1 MPRLVGG
8 AVPAD
13 FGTTGASKLAAQRS
27 QPVTA
32 AIPHPSGIA
41 NYAVIVGHV
50 VLFGWLL
57 TKLQAQQHRKNTTT
71 TKPFFSI
78 F

>member
-50 VLFGWLL
+50 VL
-57 TKLQAQQHRKNTTT
+57 A
-71 TKPFFSI
+71 
-78 F
+78 